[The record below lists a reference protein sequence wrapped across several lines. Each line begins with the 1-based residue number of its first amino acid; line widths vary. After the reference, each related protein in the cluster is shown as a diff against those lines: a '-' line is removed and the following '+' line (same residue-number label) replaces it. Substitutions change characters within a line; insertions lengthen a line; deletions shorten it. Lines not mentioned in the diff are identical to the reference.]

1 MKREELKALGLSD
14 ELIDGVMKLHNTDV
28 TAHQG
33 ELTTKDTKIKDLQGQ
48 VTTANK
54 TIGDLNE
61 AVKKFDG
68 SVTKEDLDTQVQ
80 NIKNDYEKQLAS
92 KDQDFAIDKLFREQ
106 KFSSNLA
113 RDAAIISFKSKEL
126 KFEDGKFL
134 GSDDFFKNLKESD
147 PSAFATEEDTSTQ
160 VKLGGGV
167 QGQGATNEMDAM
179 RIAMGLPIADK

>member
-14 ELIDGVMKLHNTDV
+14 EMIEGVMKLHNTDV
-28 TAHQG
+28 TTHQG

-54 TIGDLNE
+54 TIGDLND
-61 AVKKFDG
+61 AVAKFDG
-68 SVTKEDLDTQVQ
+68 SVTKEDLDTQIQ
-80 NIKNDYEKQLAS
+80 TIKNDYEKQLAS

-106 KFSSNLA
+106 NFSSNLA
-113 RDAAIISFKSKEL
+113 RDAAINSFKTKEL

-147 PSAFATEEDTSTQ
+147 PTVFASEETSNTT

-167 QGQGATNEMDAM
+167 DGGGTINEMDAM